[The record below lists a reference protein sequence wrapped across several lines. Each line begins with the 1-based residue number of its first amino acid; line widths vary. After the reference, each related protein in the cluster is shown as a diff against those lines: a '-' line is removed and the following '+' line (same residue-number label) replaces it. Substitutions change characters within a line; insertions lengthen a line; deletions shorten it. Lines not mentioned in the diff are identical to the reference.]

1 MSRRVFTREFKI
13 AAVKLIV
20 EDKMDVK
27 DVSKQ
32 LGVHANSLY
41 RWVQEF
47 EENGESAFPGK
58 GCKIYDYQAEIYFF
72 QYGKEAVILS
82 PEFLR
87 DRMIRR
93 YRDGLRRY
101 R

>member
-20 EDKMDVK
+20 EDEMDVK

-41 RWVQEF
+41 RWVQEY
-47 EENGESAFPGK
+47 EEYGESAFPGK
-58 GCKIYDYQAEIYFF
+58 GVSSTTTRRRFTDCNAGTEI
-72 QYGKEAVILS
+72 
-82 PEFLR
+82 LR
-87 DRMIRR
+87 NNWP
-93 YRDGLRRY
+93 Y
-101 R
+101 

>member
-20 EDKMDVK
+20 EDEMDVK

-41 RWVQEF
+41 RWVQEY
-47 EENGESAFPGK
+47 EEYGESAFHGK
-58 GCKIYDYQAEIYFF
+58 GCKILSQLIFSKGMRTFSCPVKIPGQVLISYF
-72 QYGKEAVILS
+72 V
-82 PEFLR
+82 
-87 DRMIRR
+87 RR
-93 YRDGLRRY
+93 A
-101 R
+101 